1 MKTEKI
7 ALSRKFNL
15 GNYQTLN
22 VHMEASVYDGE
33 NAIAALHKLEQMIMM
48 FWDQRIRQQP
58 IRVPRQEGST

>member
-7 ALSRKFNL
+7 ALSRKYNL

-58 IRVPRQEGST
+58 IRAPRQEA